1 MRSEAEFNAMPI
13 LKLFGILMMFS
24 VLAIGGYLF
33 VNASKL
39 EKEIEAEGRDQVK
52 E

>member
-1 MRSEAEFNAMPI
+1 MPI
-13 LKLFGILMMFS
+13 LKIIGMLMIIS

>member
-1 MRSEAEFNAMPI
+1 MPI
-13 LKLFGILMMFS
+13 LKIIGILMMMF

-33 VNASKL
+33 VNVSRL
-39 EKEIEAEGRDQVK
+39 QEEIEAESLDQSREQGK

>member
-1 MRSEAEFNAMPI
+1 MPI
-13 LKLFGILMMFS
+13 LKIIGMLMIVS

>member
-1 MRSEAEFNAMPI
+1 MPI
-13 LKLFGILMMFS
+13 LKIIGILMS
-24 VLAIGGYLF
+24 IAVLAIGGYLF